1 MVAVVAVDMVEPG
14 EVVDLVVGMWAGES
28 DEIDCEN
35 GEGLLATVC
44 NECCEKSSKIY
55 VRYDQNVPWLLEADL
70 DMHMIQAPK
79 DSRGPP
85 EECLG
90 RFGCG
95 VWS

>member
-44 NECCEKSSKIY
+44 NECCEKSS
-55 VRYDQNVPWLLEADL
+55 RYML
-70 DMHMIQAPK
+70 DMTRKFHAF
-79 DSRGPP
+79 RG
-85 EECLG
+85 
-90 RFGCG
+90 
-95 VWS
+95 